1 MGEPQANQ
9 TPIDRRSEMSW
20 IRRFVD
26 KGDDPP
32 MLFLLLIA
40 CLFLGSGYLLTTLHE
55 DKFEKNVGAVIE
67 KNADWD
73 FVEVDGPGCGDEYS
87 NCNKIT
93 KIQCF
98 ADLVVQHNVDGINYT
113 SQVDDWF
120 LYSEKDRSNAEQ
132 SCEEFVKN
140 STLEIGSNT
149 TIFFDKEDP
158 TVAYKEVPYPGTWI
172 AYTYL
177 FGILLSGFWVL
188 MAIILVLKKLG
199 GSKKQQL
206 SEWESALN
214 EHDDKIKR

>member
-1 MGEPQANQ
+1 MEESQSSEVPRD
-9 TPIDRRSEMSW
+9 PRSEMSW

-26 KGDDPP
+26 KGEDPP
-32 MLFLLLIA
+32 MLFFLLIA

-73 FVEVDGPGCGDEYS
+73 FVEVDGPGCGDENS

-98 ADLVVQHNVDGINYT
+98 ADLVVKHIVDGINYT
-113 SQVDDWF
+113 SQVSDWF
-120 LYSEKDRSNAEQ
+120 LYSERDYSNAKQ

-140 STLEIGSNT
+140 STLEIGSNV

-158 TVAYKEVPYPGTWI
+158 SVAYEEMPETWFTI
-172 AYTYL
+172 IYW
-177 FGILLSGFWVL
+177 FGMFLSGFWVL
-188 MAIILVLKKLG
+188 MAIMFVLKKM
-199 GSKKQQL
+199 GS
-206 SEWESALN
+206 AN
-214 EHDDKIKR
+214 N

>member
-1 MGEPQANQ
+1 MGESQSSEVPRD
-9 TPIDRRSEMSW
+9 PRSEMSW

-26 KGDDPP
+26 KGEDPP
-32 MLFLLLIA
+32 MLFFLLIA

-98 ADLVVQHNVDGINYT
+98 ADLVVQHIVDGINYT
-113 SQVDDWF
+113 SQVSDWF
-120 LYSEKDRSNAEQ
+120 LYSERDYSNAKQ

-140 STLEIGSNT
+140 STLEIGSNV

-158 TVAYKEVPYPGTWI
+158 TVAYKEVPDPETWI

-177 FGILLSGFWVL
+177 FGMLLSGFWVL
-188 MAIILVLKKLG
+188 MAIIFVLKKI
-199 GSKKQQL
+199 GSR
-206 SEWESALN
+206 N
-214 EHDDKIKR
+214 N